1 MSPRAHIR
9 RMLNGAW
16 ISACSCQR
24 ARFEGALGRVADTQE
39 RYLLNLLRNNARTR
53 FGERHGF
60 AQIRSVAEYQKRVPI
75 TGYEALAPHIE
86 AIARG
91 EAKVLTAEPV
101 KLFQPTSGSTA
112 ATKLIPWTAGVAA
125 EFRRGIAPWVTALYR
140 GRPALVKG
148 TAYWSVSPPATALQT
163 HGRLRVGFAHDAE
176 YLGFLGRKLF
186 ALVNAGPAEV
196 ADCRDMREFRTRTL
210 VSLLADA
217 DLGLIS
223 VWSPTFLTI
232 LLEHFH
238 THRDE
243 ILERMRRDGG
253 SRHKGRAELIQA
265 ISSDGRDTAFFEEV
279 WPSLQVISCWTHGPS
294 EIYAHNL
301 RRFFPTVEIQGKG
314 LIATEAFVSLP
325 FQDGLDPVL
334 AVSSHFFEF
343 QLLASETVC
352 LAHELVEGNEYRV
365 IVTTGG
371 GLYRYPLGDRV
382 RVTGFIQGAPCLRFL
397 GREGNVSD
405 LFGEK
410 LQGSFVDGVV
420 RRALAQQGV
429 APSFLLLAPTENVVP
444 KTGYAL
450 FLDAKGALDAARLA
464 RDLENGL
471 AESFH
476 YGHCRRLGQLSQVRV
491 FQIEHGSAC
500 PEAEFEAEMLS
511 RGFKVGDIKPAPLD
525 FKPGWERRFRG
536 RFVA

>member
-1 MSPRAHIR
+1 MSARASIR
-9 RMLNGAW
+9 RMVNGAW
-16 ISACSCQR
+16 ISACSREQ
-24 ARFEGALGRVADTQE
+24 ARFKAALSRVADTQE
-39 RYLLNLLRNNARTR
+39 RYLLELLRRNALTQ
-53 FGERHGF
+53 FGETHGF
-60 AQIRSVAEYQKRVPI
+60 AQIRSVAGYQKGVPI
-75 TGYEALAPHIE
+75 TGYDALGPHIE

-91 EAKVLTAEPV
+91 ESNVLTAEPV
-101 KLFQPTSGSTA
+101 ELFQPTSGSTA
-112 ATKLIPWTAGVAA
+112 ATKLIPWPASVAA
-125 EFRRGIAPWVTALYR
+125 EFRRGIAPWVAALYR
-140 GRPALVKG
+140 RKPSLLRG
-148 TAYWSVSPPATALQT
+148 TAYWSISPPASARQT
-163 HGRLRVGFAHDAE
+163 GGRLRVGFAHDAD

-186 ALVNAGPAEV
+186 ALVNAVPAEV
-196 ADCRDMREFRTRTL
+196 ADCRDMREFRTRTV

-223 VWSPTFLTI
+223 VWSPTFLIT
-232 LLEHFH
+232 LLEHFL

-243 ILERMRRDGG
+243 ILERLRRDGG
-253 SRHKGRAELIQA
+253 SSVKGRAEFIHA

-279 WPSLQVISCWTHGPS
+279 WPDLQVISCWTHGPS
-294 EIYAHNL
+294 EIYAQNL
-301 RRFFPTVEIQGKG
+301 RRYFPTVEIQGKG

-334 AVSSHFFEF
+334 AVTSHFFEF
-343 QLLASETVC
+343 QHPDGETVS
-352 LAHELVEGNEYRV
+352 LAHELVDGHDYRV

-382 RVTGFIQGAPCLRFL
+382 RVTGSIQGAPCLRFL

-410 LQGSFVDGVV
+410 LQGSFVDSVV

-429 APSFLLLAPTENVVP
+429 APSFFLLAPTRPDVS

-450 FLDAKGALDAARLA
+450 FLDAEGIPDAVRLA

-476 YGHCRRLGQLSQVRV
+476 YDHCRRLGQLSQVRV
-491 FQIEHGSAC
+491 FQIDHGAVC
-500 PEAEFEAEMLS
+500 PEAEFETEMLS
-511 RGFKVGDIKPAPLD
+511 RGFKAGDIKPAPLD
-525 FKPGWERRFRG
+525 FRAGWEGRFRG